1 MTLIHPYRGSV
12 QCLRRPCIAMAFIPT
27 LRILLDLFELGGQFY
42 FPFGLI
48 RPYQYPLIAVKTML
62 VTGFLNCN
70 NVIRIMRFGRK

>member
-12 QCLRRPCIAMAFIPT
+12 QCLRRPCMAMAFIPT
-27 LRILLDLFELGGQFY
+27 LRMLLDLSKLGGQFY

-62 VTGFLNCN
+62 VAGFLNCN
-70 NVIRIMRFGRK
+70 PLIGITRLRRK